1 MSTEKYTLFASLLQS
16 DRLFSASQLYR
27 SISQRN
33 WSTVDM
39 VYMYTISGLD
49 PHFSSKL
56 LKIYLGILALII
68 EHFRISFIGFRIL
81 SYYIR
86 VILKIEVFYN
96 VAKIC

>member
-1 MSTEKYTLFASLLQS
+1 MSTEKYILFASLLQS

-33 WSTVDM
+33 SSTVDM

-56 LKIYLGILALII
+56 LKIYLGIPALII
-68 EHFRISFIGFRIL
+68 EHFRISPLLASEYFHTILESYLKSGFFIT
-81 SYYIR
+81 
-86 VILKIEVFYN
+86 
-96 VAKIC
+96 